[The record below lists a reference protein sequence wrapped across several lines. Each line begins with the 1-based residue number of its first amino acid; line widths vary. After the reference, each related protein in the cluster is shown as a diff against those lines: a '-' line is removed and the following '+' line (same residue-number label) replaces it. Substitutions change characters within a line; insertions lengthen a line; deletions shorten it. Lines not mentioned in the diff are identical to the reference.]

1 MEHSPSWESNSH
13 STSQEIPRFLR
24 YQNIRYCFHKNPR
37 LVPILSQMHLV
48 HTFPHILLR
57 SSLILFCHILLGF
70 PSCLSPSRFPTKILY
85 AFLIS
90 PIHATRPAILMF
102 GEACKLWSSSLSSF
116 VQSTATSSYLAPS
129 FLLST
134 LFSNTICVLP
144 SVWETK
150 FHTHA
155 EQQEKLWFY
164 TY

>member
-1 MEHSPSWESNSH
+1 MEQSPLEKIKVTQLDKKLPAINGTLRFITVFTSAWHWSLSYTRCIQSQNFPPYFSKINSNIIFS
-13 STSQEIPRFLR
+13 SYLCLPSGFL
-24 YQNIRYCFHKNPR
+24 P
-37 LVPILSQMHLV
+37 
-48 HTFPHILLR
+48 
-57 SSLILFCHILLGF
+57 LGF
-70 PSCLSPSRFPTKILY
+70 LTKTLY